1 MIKHCTAGSLL
12 RIVVPKKEQTLL
24 NYSTSS
30 SQEGLYVLKKIH
42 MDKNKE
48 VDFFKKTAWP
58 FICFFLFLLFYCCFT
73 GDKLIVCTTYKPFNS
88 GYFLASF
95 SSFSFFFFL
104 NGTQHSYWFTIK
116 V

>member
-1 MIKHCTAGSLL
+1 MIKHCTAGYLL

-48 VDFFKKTAWP
+48 VDFLKKKQLGH
-58 FICFFLFLLFYCCFT
+58 LF
-73 GDKLIVCTTYKPFNS
+73 V
-88 GYFLASF
+88 SF
-95 SSFSFFFFL
+95 SSFFFIAVL
-104 NGTQHSYWFTIK
+104 LEIN
-116 V
+116 

>member
-12 RIVVPKKEQTLL
+12 RIVVPKKEQPLL

-42 MDKNKE
+42 MDKNKQ
-48 VDFFKKTAWP
+48 VDLKKKKKTAWP

-73 GDKLIVCTTYKPFNS
+73 GDKLVVCTTYKPFNR

-95 SSFSFFFFL
+95 SSFFFFFL
-104 NGTQHSYWFTIK
+104 MGLSIATGLL
-116 V
+116 